1 MLRNELL
8 RNELMSLVAPT
19 RRRKAKEDEADG
31 VSLLSFAFHPPSP
44 RHQTKEALLIKSRS
58 MTSLHNG
65 IDQGFLR

>member
-1 MLRNELL
+1 MQQHHGDAAEFFGGTDQA
-8 RNELMSLVAPT
+8 EDE
-19 RRRKAKEDEADG
+19 AKEDEADG